1 MQNWWPNVML
11 VKMYYRIRANRRPA
25 AYKQIRVLWWWLI
38 AIFSQNSP
46 KMPQKGGLFAKKVV
60 AY

>member
-1 MQNWWPNVML
+1 MK
-11 VKMYYRIRANRRPA
+11 KMVILIYRIGANRRPA
-25 AYKQIRVLWWWLI
+25 AYKRIRVLWWWLI